1 MGVMIPIQAATNHTE
16 AIISTGILTKI
27 MNKHGDST
35 SQYPITGIKL
45 YAMKIF
51 SSTNGTEPTCLH
63 GFFVNH
69 YILDL
74 YEI

>member
-1 MGVMIPIQAATNHTE
+1 MGVMIPIRAATNHTE

-45 YAMKIF
+45 YAMNIF
-51 SSTNGTEPTCLH
+51 GCQNGTEYTCLH
-63 GFFVNH
+63 NFCVNH